1 LSWLL
6 IAGLGMIWAEFL
18 LPFGYRRASPSSTV
32 EEFERKMD
40 LLAEAN
46 RAHAGRWVLVP
57 RKGER
62 FMGPRDRRRVRVRR
76 RRRHVLAVLLDAAAI
91 TLLIGLFPPLRAMLV
106 GTALLTGLL
115 LLYVGLLV
123 HLRAQDL
130 RLAHLRARR
139 AVQLAR
145 VSVEGLQASAAN
157 GHGSGYGAGAHV
169 NGNGARGRVNGKANG
184 NGHGA
189 NGHPA
194 HVDRNGWANGEGNG
208 HHPADALPHAEEGLL
223 ESGVR
228 VVEDDVHVIVRRS
241 TDLDPEA
248 LRSLAR

>member
-6 IAGLGMIWAEFL
+6 IAGLGMIWAAFL

-76 RRRHVLAVLLDAAAI
+76 RRRHILAVLLDAAAI

-115 LLYVGLLV
+115 VLYVGLLV
-123 HLRAQDL
+123 HLRAQDV
-130 RLAHLRARR
+130 RLARIRARR
-139 AVQLAR
+139 AVRLAR
-145 VSVEGLQASAAN
+145 VSVEGLQASADN
-157 GHGSGYGAGAHV
+157 GYSNGARARV
-169 NGNGARGRVNGKANG
+169 NGNGNG
-184 NGHGA
+184 NGHGTNGHGTNGRRAHVNGDGRA
-189 NGHPA
+189 NGH
-194 HVDRNGWANGEGNG
+194 GNG
-208 HHPADALPHAEEGLL
+208 RHPADTHSPAEDGLL

-241 TDLDPEA
+241 ADLDPEA

>member
-1 LSWLL
+1 MSWLL
-6 IAGLGMIWAEFL
+6 IAGLGMIWAAFL

-76 RRRHVLAVLLDAAAI
+76 RRRLVLAVLLDAAAI

-106 GTALLTGLL
+106 GTALLVGLL

-130 RLAHLRARR
+130 RLARIRARR
-139 AVQLAR
+139 AVRLAR
-145 VSVEGLQASAAN
+145 VSVDRLQASAGNGHGNGARVNGNGNGHKAN
-157 GHGSGYGAGAHV
+157 GHRAHV
-169 NGNGARGRVNGKANG
+169 NGNGRTN
-184 NGHGA
+184 
-189 NGHPA
+189 
-194 HVDRNGWANGEGNG
+194 GNG
-208 HHPADALPHAEEGLL
+208 HHPADAPTHVEDGLL
-223 ESGVR
+223 ERGVQ

-241 TDLDPEA
+241 ADLDPEA

>member
-1 LSWLL
+1 MSWLL
-6 IAGLGMIWAEFL
+6 IAGLGMIWAAFL

-32 EEFERKMD
+32 EEFVRKMD

-62 FMGPRDRRRVRVRR
+62 FMGPRDRGRVRVRR
-76 RRRHVLAVLLDAAAI
+76 RRRHILAVLLDAAAV

-130 RLAHLRARR
+130 RLARLRARR
-139 AVQLAR
+139 AVRLAR
-145 VSVEGLQASAAN
+145 VSVEGLQASAGNGYAN
-157 GHGSGYGAGAHV
+157 GARARV
-169 NGNGARGRVNGKANG
+169 NGNGNGNG

-189 NGHPA
+189 NGHRA
-194 HVDRNGWANGEGNG
+194 RVNGDGRVNGNG
-208 HHPADALPHAEEGLL
+208 HPRADTRTHAEEDLL

-241 TDLDPEA
+241 ADLDPEA
-248 LRSLAR
+248 QRSLAR

>member
-1 LSWLL
+1 
-6 IAGLGMIWAEFL
+6 MIWAAFL

-62 FMGPRDRRRVRVRR
+62 FMGPRDRRRGRVRR
-76 RRRHVLAVLLDAAAI
+76 RRRHILAVLLDAAAI

-123 HLRAQDL
+123 HLRAKDL
-130 RLAHLRARR
+130 RLARLRARR
-139 AVQLAR
+139 AVRLAR
-145 VSVEGLQASAAN
+145 VSVEGLQASAGNGYANGPRARVNGNGKGN
-157 GHGSGYGAGAHV
+157 GHGPHV
-169 NGNGARGRVNGKANG
+169 NGNGRTNGNG
-184 NGHGA
+184 NGH
-189 NGHPA
+189 P
-194 HVDRNGWANGEGNG
+194 
-208 HHPADALPHAEEGLL
+208 PADVQPPAADGLL
-223 ESGVR
+223 ETGVR
-228 VVEDDVHVIVRRS
+228 VVEDAVHVIVRRPA
-241 TDLDPEA
+241 DLDPEA

>member
-1 LSWLL
+1 MSWLL
-6 IAGLGMIWAEFL
+6 IAGLGMIWAAFL

-76 RRRHVLAVLLDAAAI
+76 RRRHILAVLLDAAAV

-130 RLAHLRARR
+130 RLARLRARR
-139 AVQLAR
+139 AVELAR
-145 VSVEGLQASAAN
+145 VSVEELRASAAHGN
-157 GHGSGYGAGAHV
+157 GHRSRAYA
-169 NGNGARGRVNGKANG
+169 NGNGNG

-189 NGHPA
+189 NG
-194 HVDRNGWANGEGNG
+194 NGTRVNGNGGRANGNVNG
-208 HHPADALPHAEEGLL
+208 HRPADGLPTAREELH

-228 VVEDDVHVIVRRS
+228 IVEDDVHVIVRRS
-241 TDLDPEA
+241 SDLDPEA

>member
-6 IAGLGMIWAEFL
+6 IAGLGMIWAAFL

-76 RRRHVLAVLLDAAAI
+76 RRRHILAVLLDAAAV

-130 RLAHLRARR
+130 RLARLRARR
-139 AVQLAR
+139 AVRLAR
-145 VSVEGLQASAAN
+145 VSVEGLQASA
-157 GHGSGYGAGAHV
+157 GHGYSNGARARV
-169 NGNGARGRVNGKANG
+169 NGNGNGNG

-189 NGHPA
+189 NGHRA
-194 HVDRNGWANGEGNG
+194 RVNGDGRVNGNG
-208 HHPADALPHAEEGLL
+208 HPGADTRTHAEEDLL

-241 TDLDPEA
+241 ADLDPEA
-248 LRSLAR
+248 QRSLAR

>member
-6 IAGLGMIWAEFL
+6 IAGLGMIWAAFL

-106 GTALLTGLL
+106 GTALLVGLL

-130 RLAHLRARR
+130 RLARLRARR
-139 AVQLAR
+139 AVRLAR
-145 VSVEGLQASAAN
+145 VSVEGLQASAGNGYANGTHANGNGNGNGHRAN
-157 GHGSGYGAGAHV
+157 GHRAHV
-169 NGNGARGRVNGKANG
+169 NGNGRANG
-184 NGHGA
+184 N
-189 NGHPA
+189 
-194 HVDRNGWANGEGNG
+194 GNG
-208 HHPADALPHAEEGLL
+208 HHPAEALTHVEEGLL

-241 TDLDPEA
+241 ADLDPEA